1 MDVPTIIRSAA
12 LGLVVFSMLPLP
24 TKGGLTWNSAGGLLS
39 SKSLE

>member
-1 MDVPTIIRSAA
+1 MHVPTIIRSAA

-24 TKGGLTWNSAGGLLS
+24 TKGLTWNSAGGLLS